1 MNSVGLLVLLKHEIN
16 ALIVKMPPRQQV
28 SHVRGTQA
36 QNQAAL
42 TMQCIIRTAT
52 TVTERADV
60 NACVTASSLTQPGMR

>member
-16 ALIVKMPPRQQV
+16 ALIVKMPRQQV
-28 SHVRGTQA
+28 SHVRATQA

>member
-1 MNSVGLLVLLKHEIN
+1 
-16 ALIVKMPPRQQV
+16 MPPRQQV